1 MTDSEKP
8 DLLLAEIRGTKDE
21 VQSMKKDIRI
31 LKDDMKEVKED
42 VRSLK
47 DDVCTLKGEMKEVKE
62 DIRILKDDVHT
73 LKDEMKEVK
82 EDVRILKE
90 DVHTLKGEMKEVKED
105 IRILKE
111 DVQLLKKKVTCI
123 ELHLEN
129 STDHNIQLIAENF
142 IDLTNKLNQ
151 AIPAAD
157 NNRMYEVK
165 VNYLI
170 EEVKKLADEVS
181 KIKEKTA

>member
-1 MTDSEKP
+1 MTDSEKL

-62 DIRILKDDVHT
+62 D
-73 LKDEMKEVK
+73 
-82 EDVRILKE
+82 VRILKE

-105 IRILKE
+105 IRILKEDVRILKE

>member
-1 MTDSEKP
+1 MTDSEKL

-47 DDVCTLKGEMKEVKE
+47 DDVCTLKGEMKEIKE
-62 DIRILKDDVHT
+62 DI
-73 LKDEMKEVK
+73 
-82 EDVRILKE
+82 RILKE

-105 IRILKE
+105 IRILKEDVRILKE

>member
-1 MTDSEKP
+1 MTDSEKL

-73 LKDEMKEVK
+73 LKGEMKEVK
-82 EDVRILKE
+82 EYVRILKE
-90 DVHTLKGEMKEVKED
+90 DV
-105 IRILKE
+105 RILKE

>member
-1 MTDSEKP
+1 MTDSEKL

-21 VQSMKKDIRI
+21 VQSMKKDIQI

-62 DIRILKDDVHT
+62 DIRILK
-73 LKDEMKEVK
+73 
-82 EDVRILKE
+82 EDV
-90 DVHTLKGEMKEVKED
+90 
-105 IRILKE
+105 RILKE

>member
-1 MTDSEKP
+1 MTDSEKL

-90 DVHTLKGEMKEVKED
+90 DV
-105 IRILKE
+105 RILKE

>member
-1 MTDSEKP
+1 MTDSEKL

-47 DDVCTLKGEMKEVKE
+47 DDVCTLKGEMKEIKE
-62 DIRILKDDVHT
+62 DIRILK
-73 LKDEMKEVK
+73 EN
-82 EDVRILKE
+82 
-90 DVHTLKGEMKEVKED
+90 VHTLKGEMKEVKED

>member
-1 MTDSEKP
+1 MTDSEKL

-21 VQSMKKDIRI
+21 VQSMKKDIQI

-47 DDVCTLKGEMKEVKE
+47 DDVC
-62 DIRILKDDVHT
+62 
-73 LKDEMKEVK
+73 
-82 EDVRILKE
+82 
-90 DVHTLKGEMKEVKED
+90 TLKGEMKEVKED

>member
-1 MTDSEKP
+1 MTDSEKL

-62 DIRILKDDVHT
+62 DIRILKD
-73 LKDEMKEVK
+73 
-82 EDVRILKE
+82 

>member
-1 MTDSEKP
+1 MTDSEKL

-21 VQSMKKDIRI
+21 VQSMKKDIQI

-47 DDVCTLKGEMKEVKE
+47 DDVHTLKGEMKEVKE
-62 DIRILKDDVHT
+62 DIRILK
-73 LKDEMKEVK
+73 
-82 EDVRILKE
+82 EDV
-90 DVHTLKGEMKEVKED
+90 
-105 IRILKE
+105 RILKE

>member
-1 MTDSEKP
+1 MTDSEKL

-62 DIRILKDDVHT
+62 DIRILK
-73 LKDEMKEVK
+73 
-82 EDVRILKE
+82 EDV
-90 DVHTLKGEMKEVKED
+90 
-105 IRILKE
+105 RILKE

-181 KIKEKTA
+181 KIKEKNSLTGSGAGFWPKEKGRGAHADLLPF

>member
-1 MTDSEKP
+1 MTDSEKL

-47 DDVCTLKGEMKEVKE
+47 DDVC
-62 DIRILKDDVHT
+62 
-73 LKDEMKEVK
+73 
-82 EDVRILKE
+82 
-90 DVHTLKGEMKEVKED
+90 TLKGEMKEVKED

>member
-1 MTDSEKP
+1 MTDSEKL

-47 DDVCTLKGEMKEVKE
+47 DDVCTLKGEMKE
-62 DIRILKDDVHT
+62 I
-73 LKDEMKEVK
+73 K

>member
-1 MTDSEKP
+1 MTDSEKL

-42 VRSLK
+42 VR
-47 DDVCTLKGEMKEVKE
+47 
-62 DIRILKDDVHT
+62 ILKEDVHT
-73 LKDEMKEVK
+73 LKGEMKEVK

-105 IRILKE
+105 IRILKEDVRILKE

>member
-1 MTDSEKP
+1 MTDSEKL

-47 DDVCTLKGEMKEVKE
+47 DDVCTLKGEMKEIKE
-62 DIRILKDDVHT
+62 DI
-73 LKDEMKEVK
+73 
-82 EDVRILKE
+82 RILKE

>member
-1 MTDSEKP
+1 MTDSEKL

-62 DIRILKDDVHT
+62 DIRILKEDVHT

-82 EDVRILKE
+82 EDIRILKE
-90 DVHTLKGEMKEVKED
+90 DV
-105 IRILKE
+105 RILKE

>member
-1 MTDSEKP
+1 MTDSEKL

-21 VQSMKKDIRI
+21 VQSMKKDIR
-31 LKDDMKEVKED
+31 
-42 VRSLK
+42 SLK
-47 DDVCTLKGEMKEVKE
+47 DDMKEVKE
-62 DIRILKDDVHT
+62 DIRILK
-73 LKDEMKEVK
+73 
-82 EDVRILKE
+82 EDV
-90 DVHTLKGEMKEVKED
+90 
-105 IRILKE
+105 RILKE

-165 VNYLI
+165 VKYLI

>member
-1 MTDSEKP
+1 MTDSEKL

-47 DDVCTLKGEMKEVKE
+47 DDVCTLKGEMKEIKE
-62 DIRILKDDVHT
+62 DIRILKEDVHT

-82 EDVRILKE
+82 EDV
-90 DVHTLKGEMKEVKED
+90 
-105 IRILKE
+105 RILKE

>member
-1 MTDSEKP
+1 MTDSEKL

-62 DIRILKDDVHT
+62 D
-73 LKDEMKEVK
+73 
-82 EDVRILKE
+82 VRILKE
-90 DVHTLKGEMKEVKED
+90 DV
-105 IRILKE
+105 RILKE

>member
-1 MTDSEKP
+1 MTDSEKL

-62 DIRILKDDVHT
+62 DV
-73 LKDEMKEVK
+73 
-82 EDVRILKE
+82 
-90 DVHTLKGEMKEVKED
+90 
-105 IRILKE
+105 RILKE

>member
-1 MTDSEKP
+1 MTDSEKL

-47 DDVCTLKGEMKEVKE
+47 DDVCTLKGEMKEIKE
-62 DIRILKDDVHT
+62 DIRILK
-73 LKDEMKEVK
+73 
-82 EDVRILKE
+82 EDVQ
-90 DVHTLKGEMKEVKED
+90 
-105 IRILKE
+105 ILKE

>member
-1 MTDSEKP
+1 MTDSEKL

-62 DIRILKDDVHT
+62 DIRILK
-73 LKDEMKEVK
+73 
-82 EDVRILKE
+82 EDV
-90 DVHTLKGEMKEVKED
+90 
-105 IRILKE
+105 RILKE

>member
-1 MTDSEKP
+1 MTDSEKL

-21 VQSMKKDIRI
+21 VQSMKKDIQI

-62 DIRILKDDVHT
+62 D
-73 LKDEMKEVK
+73 
-82 EDVRILKE
+82 VRILKE

-105 IRILKE
+105 IRILKEDVRILKE

>member
-1 MTDSEKP
+1 MTDSEKL

-21 VQSMKKDIRI
+21 VQSMKKDIWI
-31 LKDDMKEVKED
+31 LKDD
-42 VRSLK
+42 
-47 DDVCTLKGEMKEVKE
+47 
-62 DIRILKDDVHT
+62 
-73 LKDEMKEVK
+73 MKEVK

-105 IRILKE
+105 IRILKEDVHTLKGEMKEVKEDVRILKE

>member
-1 MTDSEKP
+1 MTDSEKL

-21 VQSMKKDIRI
+21 VQSMKKDIQI

-62 DIRILKDDVHT
+62 DV
-73 LKDEMKEVK
+73 
-82 EDVRILKE
+82 
-90 DVHTLKGEMKEVKED
+90 
-105 IRILKE
+105 RILKE

>member
-1 MTDSEKP
+1 MTDSEKL

-31 LKDDMKEVKED
+31 LKDDMKEV
-42 VRSLK
+42 
-47 DDVCTLKGEMKEVKE
+47 
-62 DIRILKDDVHT
+62 
-73 LKDEMKEVK
+73 
-82 EDVRILKE
+82 
-90 DVHTLKGEMKEVKED
+90 
-105 IRILKE
+105 KE

>member
-1 MTDSEKP
+1 MTDSEKL

-21 VQSMKKDIRI
+21 VQSMKKDIQI

-47 DDVCTLKGEMKEVKE
+47 DDVCTLKGEMKE
-62 DIRILKDDVHT
+62 I
-73 LKDEMKEVK
+73 
-82 EDVRILKE
+82 
-90 DVHTLKGEMKEVKED
+90 KED

>member
-1 MTDSEKP
+1 MTDSEKL

-62 DIRILKDDVHT
+62 DIRILK
-73 LKDEMKEVK
+73 
-82 EDVRILKE
+82 E

-105 IRILKE
+105 IRILKEDVRILKE

>member
-1 MTDSEKP
+1 MRSLSGDNHTQKHD
-8 DLLLAEIRGTKDE
+8 
-21 VQSMKKDIRI
+21 MKEDKEDVRI
-31 LKDDMKEVKED
+31 LKDDVD
-42 VRSLK
+42 TLK
-47 DDVCTLKGEMKEVKE
+47 DDMKEVKE
-62 DIRILKDDVHT
+62 DIRILK
-73 LKDEMKEVK
+73 
-82 EDVRILKE
+82 EDV
-90 DVHTLKGEMKEVKED
+90 
-105 IRILKE
+105 RILKE

>member
-1 MTDSEKP
+1 MTDSEKL

-47 DDVCTLKGEMKEVKE
+47 DDVCTLKGEMKE
-62 DIRILKDDVHT
+62 I
-73 LKDEMKEVK
+73 K

-105 IRILKE
+105 VRILKE

>member
-1 MTDSEKP
+1 MTDSEKL

-21 VQSMKKDIRI
+21 VQSMKKDIQI

-62 DIRILKDDVHT
+62 DIRILK
-73 LKDEMKEVK
+73 
-82 EDVRILKE
+82 E

-105 IRILKE
+105 IRILKEDVRILKE

>member
-1 MTDSEKP
+1 MTDSEKL

-21 VQSMKKDIRI
+21 VQSMKKDIQI

-62 DIRILKDDVHT
+62 DIRILKEDVHT
-73 LKDEMKEVK
+73 LKGEMKEVK

-90 DVHTLKGEMKEVKED
+90 DV
-105 IRILKE
+105 RILKE

>member
-1 MTDSEKP
+1 
-8 DLLLAEIRGTKDE
+8 
-21 VQSMKKDIRI
+21 
-31 LKDDMKEVKED
+31 
-42 VRSLK
+42 
-47 DDVCTLKGEMKEVKE
+47 MKEVKE
-62 DIRILKDDVHT
+62 DIRILK
-73 LKDEMKEVK
+73 
-82 EDVRILKE
+82 EDV
-90 DVHTLKGEMKEVKED
+90 
-105 IRILKE
+105 RILKE

>member
-1 MTDSEKP
+1 MTDSEKL

-47 DDVCTLKGEMKEVKE
+47 DDVCTLKGEMKEIKE
-62 DIRILKDDVHT
+62 DIRILK
-73 LKDEMKEVK
+73 EN
-82 EDVRILKE
+82 
-90 DVHTLKGEMKEVKED
+90 VHTLKGEMKEVKED
-105 IRILKE
+105 VRILKE

>member
-1 MTDSEKP
+1 MTDSEKL

-42 VRSLK
+42 
-47 DDVCTLKGEMKEVKE
+47 
-62 DIRILKDDVHT
+62 I
-73 LKDEMKEVK
+73 
-82 EDVRILKE
+82 RILKE
-90 DVHTLKGEMKEVKED
+90 DV
-105 IRILKE
+105 RILKE

>member
-1 MTDSEKP
+1 MTDSEKL

-90 DVHTLKGEMKEVKED
+90 DV
-105 IRILKE
+105 
-111 DVQLLKKKVTCI
+111 QLLKKKVTCI

>member
-1 MTDSEKP
+1 
-8 DLLLAEIRGTKDE
+8 
-21 VQSMKKDIRI
+21 
-31 LKDDMKEVKED
+31 
-42 VRSLK
+42 
-47 DDVCTLKGEMKEVKE
+47 
-62 DIRILKDDVHT
+62 
-73 LKDEMKEVK
+73 
-82 EDVRILKE
+82 
-90 DVHTLKGEMKEVKED
+90 MKEVKED